1 MSLKAKSE
9 LHAMSVAKDS
19 RVESRGD
26 RINFIIDDNIP
37 AESHARLRAYGS
49 DALGICN

>member
-9 LHAMSVAKDS
+9 LSAMSVAKDS

-26 RINFIIDDNIP
+26 RINFIINDNNP
-37 AESHARLRAYGS
+37 AESHARLRACGS

>member
-9 LHAMSVAKDS
+9 LSAMSVAKDS

-37 AESHARLRAYGS
+37 AKSYARLRAYGS
-49 DALGICN
+49 NALGICN